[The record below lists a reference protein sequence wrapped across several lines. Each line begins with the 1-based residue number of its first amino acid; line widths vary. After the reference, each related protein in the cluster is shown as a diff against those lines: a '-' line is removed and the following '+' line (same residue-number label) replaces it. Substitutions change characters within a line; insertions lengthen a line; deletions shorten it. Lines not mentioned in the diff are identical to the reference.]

1 MKATSKIFWRNPG
14 QEEEWNFCSN
24 FKDCYNQPSLQ
35 ISNKLSK
42 CHTQA
47 VSAEAE
53 HTVWYNNSQRQ
64 EEKAL
69 KDGGNLEIMF
79 NQPQQLGSN
88 RTTSIQYGSG
98 TYWLVFYF
106 LYSSISSRNHSL
118 DLFSWKVRQFC
129 TNLRKTLLD
138 AGALKKTTYDLN
150 CRIVANCGNGW
161 KVLSCKGSN
170 LVEFI
175 NATQSCGTKS

>member
-1 MKATSKIFWRNPG
+1 MFNWIDDDPFIQINKTVIDGLASIWWRQPAKSSEETLARRRNETFVQILKTATTNP
-14 QEEEWNFCSN
+14 SI
-24 FKDCYNQPSLQ
+24 Q

-53 HTVWYNNSQRQ
+53 DSVWYKNSQPQ

-69 KDGGNLEIMF
+69 KDGENLEIMF
-79 NQPQQLGSN
+79 NQAQQLGSN

-106 LYSSISSRNHSL
+106 LYSSISS
-118 DLFSWKVRQFC
+118 W
-129 TNLRKTLLD
+129 NLNSV
-138 AGALKKTTYDLN
+138 TTAWIYSVE
-150 CRIVANCGNGW
+150 R
-161 KVLSCKGSN
+161 SN
-170 LVEFI
+170 SSVWI
-175 NATQSCGTKS
+175 